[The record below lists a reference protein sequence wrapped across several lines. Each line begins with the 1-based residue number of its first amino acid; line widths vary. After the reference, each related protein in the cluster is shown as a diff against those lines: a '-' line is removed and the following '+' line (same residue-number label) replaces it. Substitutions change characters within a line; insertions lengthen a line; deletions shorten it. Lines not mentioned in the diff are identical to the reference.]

1 MNIFKRTFNSISET
15 RNKIKESFSTIFSFS
30 NLTQKDIHEIEEC
43 LLSSD
48 ISWALTEQ
56 IIDEIKNNKEKFT
69 SWQELL
75 VSSINKSINFNDNY
89 PELKKIIIIVGINGS
104 GKTTTAAKLAKYFVD
119 NNKNV
124 TLVAADTY
132 RAAAI
137 EQLKIWAERI
147 NIDFISNSKTS
158 DPASISFDGANSGL
172 NKKQDH
178 IIIDTAGRL
187 HTSKNLMLE
196 LEKVFR
202 VVGKLSDEISVCMTL
217 DANVGQNGI
226 KQVQEFGKYLPISNI
241 ILNKMDGTAKG
252 GIALSIIKSLSIPI
266 SFLGIGEKYDDLIPF
281 NFKKYIESLID

>member
-15 RNKIKESFSTIFSFS
+15 RNKIKKSFSNIFSFS
-30 NLTQKDIHEIEEC
+30 NLTQKDIQEIEEC

-48 ISWALTEQ
+48 ISWTLTEE
-56 IIDEIKNNKEKFT
+56 IIDEIKINKENFN

-75 VSSINKSINFNDNY
+75 VNSIDKSINYNDSSN
-89 PELKKIIIIVGINGS
+89 ELKKIIIIVGINGS

-119 NNKNV
+119 NNKSV

-132 RAAAI
+132 RAAAV

-172 NKKQDH
+172 KKDKNH

-196 LEKVFR
+196 LEKIFR

-217 DANVGQNGI
+217 DANIGQNGI
-226 KQVQEFGKYLPISNI
+226 KQVKEFGKYLPISNI

-281 NFKKYIESLID
+281 NFNKYIESLID

>member
-1 MNIFKRTFNSISET
+1 MNIFKKTFNSISET
-15 RNKIKESFSTIFSFS
+15 RNKIKQSFSNIFSFS
-30 NLTQKDIHEIEEC
+30 NLTQEDVNEIEEC

-48 ISWALTEQ
+48 ISWTLTEE
-56 IIDEIKNNKEKFT
+56 IIDKIKINKEKFN

-75 VSSINKSINFNDNY
+75 VNSIDKSINYNDSSK
-89 PELKKIIIIVGINGS
+89 ELKKIIIIVGINGS

-119 NNKNV
+119 NNKSV

-132 RAAAI
+132 RAAAV

-147 NIDFISNSKTS
+147 NIDFVSNSKTS
-158 DPASISFDGANSGL
+158 DPASISYDGANSGL
-172 NKKQDH
+172 KKGKNH

-196 LEKVFR
+196 LEKIFR
-202 VVGKLSDEISVCMTL
+202 VVGKLSNEISVCMTL
-217 DANVGQNGI
+217 DANIGQNGI
-226 KQVQEFGKYLPISNI
+226 KQVEEFGKYLPISNI

>member
-15 RNKIKESFSTIFSFS
+15 RNKIKTSFSNIFSFS
-30 NLTQKDIHEIEEC
+30 NLTQEDIQEIEEC

-48 ISWALTEQ
+48 ISWTLTEE
-56 IIDEIKNNKEKFT
+56 IIDEIKINKENFN

-75 VSSINKSINFNDNY
+75 VNSIDKSINYNDSSK
-89 PELKKIIIIVGINGS
+89 ELKKIIIIVGINGS

-119 NNKNV
+119 NNKSV

-132 RAAAI
+132 RAAAV

-172 NKKQDH
+172 KKDKNH

-196 LEKVFR
+196 LEKIFR

-217 DANVGQNGI
+217 DANIGQNGI
-226 KQVQEFGKYLPISNI
+226 KQVKEFGKYLPISNI

-281 NFKKYIESLID
+281 NFNKYIESLID